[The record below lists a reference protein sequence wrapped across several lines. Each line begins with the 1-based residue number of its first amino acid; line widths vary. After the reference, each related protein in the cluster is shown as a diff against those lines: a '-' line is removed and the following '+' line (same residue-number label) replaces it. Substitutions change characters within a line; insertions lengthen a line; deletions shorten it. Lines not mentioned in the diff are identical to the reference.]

1 MESFFNSLRE
11 ASHRVSGPAIVI
23 SVLVFTVP
31 LGLLLTAKA
40 ASLYSDSHE
49 HGKPPIVAIVIGA
62 AGISMLGIASAF
74 LITTF

>member
-1 MESFFNSLRE
+1 MESIFNSLRE
-11 ASHRVSGPAIVI
+11 ASHRVSGPAII
-23 SVLVFTVP
+23 IAVLVFTIP

-40 ASLYSDSHE
+40 ASLYRDSRE
-49 HGKPPIVAIVIGA
+49 FGKPPIVAIVVGA